1 MKIFIYVFN
10 IIIRL
15 LNNTGLISIKNTTRQ
30 GVVTELSKNSCPIF
44 IIYYSL
50 FASGQDSRGIPYYL
64 FSLPLAWR
72 PAPAQEIGNTLSVF
86 FFIFSWCHGS
96 VQSIRA
102 ATGWFF
108 LTQKAPK
115 NSRCLIFFSFQ
126 VPIISYFSVAYNDL
140 I

>member
-1 MKIFIYVFN
+1 MFMKIFIYVFN

-50 FASGQDSRGIPYYL
+50 YASGQDSRGIPYYL

-86 FFIFSWCHGS
+86 FLYFHGVTDRSNQS
-96 VQSIRA
+96 VLLLVD
-102 ATGWFF
+102 FF
-108 LTQKAPK
+108 
-115 NSRCLIFFSFQ
+115 
-126 VPIISYFSVAYNDL
+126 
-140 I
+140 

>member
-50 FASGQDSRGIPYYL
+50 YASGQDSRGIPYYL

-86 FFIFSWCHGS
+86 HIFMVSRIGPIIPLLLLVDLFNTPKSPQKTIVALFFS
-96 VQSIRA
+96 
-102 ATGWFF
+102 
-108 LTQKAPK
+108 
-115 NSRCLIFFSFQ
+115 SFQ
-126 VPIISYFSVAYNDL
+126 VPNMSHFL
-140 I
+140 